1 MKEDSERITVW
12 ITTYALTKGIIKTTA
27 RYCGEGMIAYRV
39 CGDATFDSY
48 AHRNDWHHARTSAIA
63 RAEEM
68 RKSKIASLKRQI
80 ASLEKRAFIVTGDD
94 PCQDPLAPAS
104 E

>member
-1 MKEDSERITVW
+1 MKDDSDCSVW
-12 ITTYALTKGIIKTTA
+12 VTKYALTRGIIKTHA
-27 RYCGEGMIAYRV
+27 RYCREGMIAFRIE
-39 CGDATFDSY
+39 GSASSY
-48 AHRNDWHHARTSAIA
+48 VFAHRKDWHHTRTSAIA

-68 RKSKIASLKRQI
+68 RKGKIASLKRQI